1 MSPKF
6 TIKSGKVTGRGH
18 ILSGRNCQDSLKTV
32 SLTIKNETFLIG
44 WISDGCSS
52 GSHNEVGSN
61 LGTEFLINQSEL
73 YLQEE
78 LPVEIIPLFLF
89 EDLLQFLRTNL
100 SSQSL
105 KTPQKQAMY
114 INDFLLF
121 TTVGFII
128 GPKYGLIMAYGDGLV
143 IINDEVY
150 KREFDDESPYM
161 GYLLTDPKYLSPT
174 RRPIPNEFDIYSFKT
189 ADLKRLAIGSDV
201 WLQEFELV
209 SQIWRHKHPN
219 QIQRNLNIW
228 SDEGKLADDASLIV
242 VESIP

>member
-78 LPVEIIPLFLF
+78 LPVEIIPLRWFF
-89 EDLLQFLRTNL
+89 SMAVSCHDNSCYCCIL
-100 SSQSL
+100 S
-105 KTPQKQAMY
+105 
-114 INDFLLF
+114 D
-121 TTVGFII
+121 
-128 GPKYGLIMAYGDGLV
+128 
-143 IINDEVY
+143 
-150 KREFDDESPYM
+150 
-161 GYLLTDPKYLSPT
+161 YLLL
-174 RRPIPNEFDIYSFKT
+174 
-189 ADLKRLAIGSDV
+189 
-201 WLQEFELV
+201 
-209 SQIWRHKHPN
+209 
-219 QIQRNLNIW
+219 
-228 SDEGKLADDASLIV
+228 
-242 VESIP
+242 